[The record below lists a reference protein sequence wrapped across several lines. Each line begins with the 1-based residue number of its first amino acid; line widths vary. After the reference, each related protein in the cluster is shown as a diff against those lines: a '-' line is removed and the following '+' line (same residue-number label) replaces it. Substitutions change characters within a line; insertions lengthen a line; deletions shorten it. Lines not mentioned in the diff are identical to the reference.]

1 MRRLL
6 IANRGEIA
14 VRIARAAMDLGIG
27 TVAVYSEDDANGL
40 HLRIAD
46 EAVPLAGRG
55 VPAYLDI
62 EDVVARAV
70 EANCDAV
77 HPGYGFLAENADF
90 AAACAEAGVAFV
102 GPRPEVLE
110 LFGDKGR
117 ARAAATGAGVPVL
130 RGTDRPTTLE
140 ETREFFA
147 ALGDGK
153 AMIVKAVAGGGGRGT
168 RIVGSADEIEQAYE
182 RCRSEARRAFGN
194 GSLYVEELI
203 PRARHIEVQLLGD
216 EDGGL
221 VDFGE
226 RECSAQRR
234 HQKVVETAPAPN
246 LCPALR
252 AEIVDAALRL
262 GRAAEYSSLGTFE
275 FLVDADASGEVGN
288 GDGAPAGA
296 GGNAGNG
303 DGDGGPA
310 ETGGRFAFI
319 EANARLQV
327 EHTVT
332 EAVTGVDLVQAQLR
346 IAAGETLED
355 LGLGAPEAVRPRG
368 FAIQARV
375 NLETL
380 DAEGAVR
387 PSGGALAAYEP
398 PSGPGVRTDGC
409 GYAGYEANPAFDSLL
424 AKVIAHSPSNDF
436 AAAVKRTSRALDE
449 FRIAGPD
456 TNIPWLQGVLGHP
469 DFAAGALYTRWL
481 DDNARELA
489 AAAGNGR
496 RQRFVPAAAPVG
508 AAKAAGAASPAAGG
522 AAQTPGAATQAAGG
536 AEDARDSG
544 FAGARVDTA
553 DPLALFAYDQ
563 ETKAAQAGA
572 PDPAGGA
579 DAAGEEAD
587 GPEGATG
594 IGAPIQGT
602 IVSIDVAEGD
612 EVLRGQQVAVIEAMK
627 MEHVLRADTSGT
639 VLRVTMAV
647 GDTIREG
654 YPLVFVEGAEG
665 GEASDAAEEI
675 DPDYIRPDL
684 AENYARHAYTLDENR
699 PEAVARRRRFGF
711 RTPREN
717 IEQLVD
723 AGSFKEYWPL
733 IVARQHQKFSDEKL
747 REYTPADGVV
757 AGTASIN
764 GDLFDDEHSR
774 AMVLSYDYT
783 VLAGTQGG
791 RNHYK
796 QDRLFDL
803 ANRYMLPLVF
813 FTEGGGGRPGDDYT
827 GPRVAFDTYTFTQ
840 FSKLSGLI
848 PLVGVNNGRC
858 FAGNTALLACCDTI
872 IATEASTIAMGG
884 PAMIEGGG
892 LGVYTPEEV
901 GPMSFQVPN
910 GVVDILVKDEEEA
923 VDVTKKYLSY
933 FQGTVQDWEAHD
945 QRPLR
950 HVIPENRL
958 RLYDMQE
965 IVHRLADVGSVL
977 EIRPKFGIGVIT
989 AFIRVEGRPMGVI
1002 ANNPHHLA
1010 GAIDSDGADKG
1021 ARFLQLCDAFDIPVL
1036 SLMDCPGIMV
1046 GPDHEKTALV
1056 RHCARM
1062 FNTGANLSVPM
1073 FGVVVRKAYGLGVQ
1087 AMCGA
1092 SALVGFFTVGWPT
1105 AEFAGMNIE
1114 GAVKLGYRKE
1124 LAAIED
1130 PEERRLEFERRVEA
1144 SYERAKAVNAAAGGG
1159 LDDVIDPADTRSWIA
1174 ESMKR
1179 LPKPPPRTG
1188 KKRPY
1193 IDTW

>member
-14 VRIARAAMDLGIG
+14 VRIARAAMDLGIA
-27 TVAVYSEDDANGL
+27 TVAIYSEDDANGL

-46 EAVPLAGRG
+46 EAVVLGGRG
-55 VPAYLDI
+55 VRAYLDI

-70 EANCDAV
+70 DANCDAI

-90 AAACAEAGVAFV
+90 AAACAEAGITFV
-102 GPRPEVLE
+102 GPRPEVLK
-110 LFGDKGR
+110 LFGDKGK
-117 ARAAATGAGVPVL
+117 ARTAAGAADVPVL
-130 RGTDRPTTLE
+130 RGTDHTTTLE

-147 ALGDGK
+147 ALGEGR
-153 AMIVKAVAGGGGRGT
+153 AMIIKALAGGGGRGA
-168 RIVGSADEIEQAYE
+168 RIVATAGDIDQAYE
-182 RCRSEARRAFGN
+182 RCGSEAERAFGN
-194 GSLYVEELI
+194 GGLYVEELL

-216 EDGGL
+216 EVGGL

-246 LCPALR
+246 LGPEVRQA
-252 AEIVDAALRL
+252 IIDAALRL
-262 GRAAEYSSLGTFE
+262 GGAARYSSLGTFE
-275 FLVDADASGEVGN
+275 FLVDA
-288 GDGAPAGA
+288 GDGAG
-296 GGNAGNG
+296 GGN
-303 DGDGGPA
+303 GGA
-310 ETGGRFAFI
+310 GRFAFI
-319 EANARLQV
+319 ETNARLQV

-346 IAAGETLED
+346 VARGESLADLDLEGPD
-355 LGLGAPEAVRPRG
+355 ARRMRG

-380 DAEGAVR
+380 DADGNVR
-387 PSGGALAAYEP
+387 PSSGVLAAYEP
-398 PSGPGVRTDGC
+398 PSGPGVRVDGC
-409 GYAGYEANPAFDSLL
+409 GYAGYEPNPAFDSLL
-424 AKVIAHSPSNDF
+424 AKVIAHSPSDDF
-436 AAAVKRTSRALDE
+436 AASVRRASRALDE
-449 FRIAGPD
+449 FRIGGPS
-456 TNIPWLQGVLGHP
+456 TNIPWLQSVLAHP
-469 DFAAGALYTRWL
+469 DFEAGGLYTRWL
-481 DDNARELA
+481 DDNAGDLA
-489 AAAGNGR
+489 AAASNGR
-496 RQRFVPAAAPVG
+496 RPRFVPAADPG
-508 AAKAAGAASPAAGG
+508 AGG
-522 AAQTPGAATQAAGG
+522 QAPS
-536 AEDARDSG
+536 AEDSVRDSG

-553 DPLALFAYDQ
+553 DPLALFVYDQ
-563 ETKAAQAGA
+563 ETKAAETERMG
-572 PDPAGGA
+572 
-579 DAAGEEAD
+579 DARGRLAAED

-594 IGAPIQGT
+594 IAAPIQGT
-602 IVSIDVAEGD
+602 IVSIDVAEGE

-639 VLRVTMAV
+639 VLRVTMAA

-654 YPLVFVEGAEG
+654 YPLVLVEGADG
-665 GEASDAAEEI
+665 GEAADAAIEI

-684 AENYARHAYTLDENR
+684 EENIRRHAYTLDENR

-723 AGSFKEYWPL
+723 SGSFKEYWPL

-764 GDLFDDEHSR
+764 GDLFDDERSR

-803 ANRYMLPLVF
+803 ANRYMLPLIF

-858 FAGNTALLACCDTI
+858 FAGNTALLACCDVI
-872 IATEASTIAMGG
+872 IATKASTIAMGG

-892 LGVYTPEEV
+892 LGIYTPEEV

-910 GVVDILVKDEEEA
+910 GVVDILVEDEEEA
-923 VDVTKKYLSY
+923 VDVAKKYLSY
-933 FQGTVQDWEAHD
+933 FQGPTSDWEAHD

-950 HVIPENRL
+950 HVVPENRL

-965 IVHRLADVGSVL
+965 IVHTIADVGSVL
-977 EIRPKFGIGVIT
+977 EVRPKFGIGVIT
-989 AFIRVEGRPMGVI
+989 ALIRVEGRPMGVI

-1010 GAIDSDGADKG
+1010 GAIDSDGSDKG

-1062 FNTGANLSVPM
+1062 FNTGANLSVPL

-1159 LDDVIDPADTRSWIA
+1159 LDDVIDPAETRSWIA